1 MIEFLDQCGW
11 GLLLLNQYG
20 VLASVYVFFLN
31 CGEPKNINSGDEYII
46 VADYKTGTY
55 PGLQPGIFRYFVVVV
70 NNYNLYPY
78 MFTYKR

>member
-1 MIEFLDQCGW
+1 MGIVVVESIWSSSRRLCIFFKLW
-11 GLLLLNQYG
+11 GTQKYQFYQ
-20 VLASVYVFFLN
+20 VT
-31 CGEPKNINSGDEYII
+31 GDEYII

>member
-1 MIEFLDQCGW
+1 MYFFKLW
-11 GLLLLNQYG
+11 GTQKYQFYQ
-20 VLASVYVFFLN
+20 VT
-31 CGEPKNINSGDEYII
+31 GDEYII

-55 PGLQPGIFRYFVVVV
+55 PGLQPGIFRYFVIVV